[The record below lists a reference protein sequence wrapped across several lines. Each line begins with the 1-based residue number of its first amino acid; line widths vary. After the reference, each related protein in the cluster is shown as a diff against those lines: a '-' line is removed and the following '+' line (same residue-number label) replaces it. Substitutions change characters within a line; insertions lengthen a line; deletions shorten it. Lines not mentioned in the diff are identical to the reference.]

1 VLLGTGP
8 SSFDIINF
16 LLNSKEGQPKKIY
29 LAIRKPNIEYE
40 RTSFFSEWIKSGKF
54 EVLNK
59 TIEKLG
65 KNKTVTFTDD
75 TSIEDVS
82 FILCSTGYSY
92 SFPFFEDN
100 LIQFLPENT

>member
-1 VLLGTGP
+1 M
-8 SSFDIINF
+8 
-16 LLNSKEGQPKKIY
+16 
-29 LAIRKPNIEYE
+29 EYE
-40 RTSFFSEWIKSGKF
+40 RTSFFSEWIKTGKL

-65 KNKTVTFTDD
+65 KNKTVHFTDSS
-75 TSIEDVS
+75 SIEDVS
-82 FILCSTGYSY
+82 LIFCSTGYSF